1 MNDMGT
7 AQKIRFFRVRAGK
20 SVPQIAVDLG
30 LNEAW
35 YRDLESYDD
44 ELASTLT
51 LPQALQLASLL
62 GVRLHELVADATPCV
77 PEIGLLDLPPMIAAH
92 LAHEGLSIEE
102 LEERVGW
109 ELQEF
114 LQSPVKAAAELPIKF
129 LQDISGAL
137 GIDWLSLVPGEG

>member
-1 MNDMGT
+1 MGT
-7 AQKIRFFRVRAGK
+7 AQKIRFCRVSAGK
-20 SVPQIAVDLG
+20 SVQQIAEDLG
-30 LNEAW
+30 LNDAW

-62 GVRLHELVADATPCV
+62 GVRLHELVAEATPSIQ
-77 PEIGLLDLPPMIAAH
+77 IGLLDLPPMVAAH
-92 LAHEGLSIEE
+92 TAREGISIED

-109 ELQEF
+109 ELQAF
-114 LQSPVKAAAELPIKF
+114 LQSPLKAAAELPIKF

-137 GIDWLSLVPGEG
+137 GINWLSLVPEED